1 MRFLRNLIFEDFW
14 LKLFSL
20 VLAVLTWLTVSFTI
34 RKETSPI
41 SALNFA
47 APERTFFNLPVVVMS
62 SAEDVRSFRVVPNEV
77 AVTVQGEAKILQ
89 SLQRKDIRA
98 LVDLTG
104 LAAAGD
110 VLKRIEISTPPGVT
124 HVHVIPAE
132 VKVVFPRRTPA
143 IAPIHE

>member
-41 SALNFA
+41 SALSFTV
-47 APERTFFNLPVVVMS
+47 PERTLFNVPVVVMS

-77 AVTVQGEAKILQ
+77 AVTVQGDAKILQ

-104 LAAAGD
+104 LTAAGE
-110 VLKRIEISTPPGVT
+110 VFKRIEISTPPGVT
-124 HVHVIPAE
+124 HVHVVPAE
-132 VKVVFPRRTPA
+132 VRVLFPSKNADNRSN
-143 IAPIHE
+143 